1 MSTMLEQALIDAAA
15 LKEAALKNAEDAILE
30 RYSFDVRNEMN
41 SLLEQELDDELF
53 AEEPP
58 ADDPVADQVD
68 YGATEGETAC
78 PCPDTEEVK
87 TYSFTMDDFRSLED
101 ELGLDDVDMERS
113 EDLVTEPGLG
123 TDEEDEELP
132 LELQEELELDE
143 ELLFEYPEEEKE
155 LAEQEEADEDI
166 LPEGVNLD
174 KLVEEVIV
182 DLAGD
187 ELTGWAGRPGS
198 DIEYAKEIRLARLAS
213 TEAKERTKKL
223 KVALGE
229 LTESSTAVANENKIL
244 KQMLETVKGKLE
256 EVNLSNAKLLYMNR
270 TLSST
275 SLNERQRTKIVGSI
289 QEADS
294 VEEAKVIYETLQSAV
309 GSSEKKQPKSLRE
322 AIRRPS
328 LSVPN
333 RRRQKSSKDTIVKER
348 FQRLAGISTT
358 DK

>member
-123 TDEEDEELP
+123 TDEEDEEQAAWDRAQTIG
-132 LELQEELELDE
+132 ENADYDAWEWDDE
-143 ELLFEYPEEEKE
+143 NFDVNVDGVFEVEKPPS
-155 LAEQEEADEDI
+155 I
-166 LPEGVNLD
+166 R
-174 KLVEEVIV
+174 
-182 DLAGD
+182 DL
-187 ELTGWAGRPGS
+187 
-198 DIEYAKEIRLARLAS
+198 
-213 TEAKERTKKL
+213 KK
-223 KVALGE
+223 
-229 LTESSTAVANENKIL
+229 
-244 KQMLETVKGKLE
+244 
-256 EVNLSNAKLLYMNR
+256 
-270 TLSST
+270 
-275 SLNERQRTKIVGSI
+275 
-289 QEADS
+289 
-294 VEEAKVIYETLQSAV
+294 
-309 GSSEKKQPKSLRE
+309 
-322 AIRRPS
+322 
-328 LSVPN
+328 
-333 RRRQKSSKDTIVKER
+333 
-348 FQRLAGISTT
+348 
-358 DK
+358 